1 MSGKH
6 SAVSVPAEI
15 YALLLSVYQL
25 HDILLWGPLS
35 GVYLPLVQEVRA
47 SKGLRNDAQAF
58 VPSSRRSATAP
69 GNSAGLGPK
78 APLGRPA
85 SMGPDKKSSERFAS
99 RACAGNK
106 PPMSIVKAK
115 TRISRRHKKA
125 IGSTCPALS
134 DMSYGQIRKLDK
146 KLRKMQ
152 KAYVLASEK
161 EAPVAAD
168 KAAAVAE
175 AEAAA
180 VAATRQQQLQKQK
193 AEAVAAEETAAA
205 AAVAAEEA
213 TAVATEKAATVANL
227 AAEKIQAMLR
237 RRETPLSPTTEL
249 FELPAKDAD
258 AHAAN
263 GASSTPDVNTIDK
276 DPSEDV
282 DPIDKDPSESKHGDG
297 KPKRRRRKKPQPGLF
312 WNLGKAPRA
321 AKHAPDAE
329 SHSPD
334 DSHARD
340 EAKLTPNG
348 KTIAFARS
356 PDLIP
361 PAPENSLYTSAVSSP
376 RDESEEITAVAT
388 EKAAVAVAKK
398 AAAVEGHT
406 DDSFTWFCPGCNRL
420 NDTRE
425 NGNMCPICHWSVGPD
440 PSVRSQ
446 TRSSSEGCEDARA
459 NVRKPDP
466 ILRTH
471 TRFTRKGYEDA
482 MAPAGSHAHKRW
494 LDHDPCSDCDSDE
507 LYSFYDYDSEGGF
520 VGYGS
525 GEE

>member
-1 MSGKH
+1 M
-6 SAVSVPAEI
+6 
-15 YALLLSVYQL
+15 
-25 HDILLWGPLS
+25 
-35 GVYLPLVQEVRA
+35 
-47 SKGLRNDAQAF
+47 
-58 VPSSRRSATAP
+58 
-69 GNSAGLGPK
+69 
-78 APLGRPA
+78 
-85 SMGPDKKSSERFAS
+85 
-99 RACAGNK
+99 GNK

-193 AEAVAAEETAAA
+193 AEAVAAEE
-205 AAVAAEEA
+205 
-213 TAVATEKAATVANL
+213 AATVANL

-312 WNLGKAPRA
+312 WNRGRAPPA

-376 RDESEEITAVAT
+376 RDESEKIAAVAT
-388 EKAAVAVAKK
+388 EKAAAAAVAEK
-398 AAAVEGHT
+398 AAAVEGRK
-406 DDSFTWFCPGCNRL
+406 DGSFTWFCPGCNRL

-459 NVRKPDP
+459 NVREPDP

-482 MAPAGSHAHKRW
+482 MAPAGSHVHKRW

-507 LYSFYDYDSEGGF
+507 LYSFYDFDSEGGS
-520 VGYGS
+520 GYG
-525 GEE
+525 EE

>member
-1 MSGKH
+1 
-6 SAVSVPAEI
+6 
-15 YALLLSVYQL
+15 
-25 HDILLWGPLS
+25 
-35 GVYLPLVQEVRA
+35 
-47 SKGLRNDAQAF
+47 
-58 VPSSRRSATAP
+58 
-69 GNSAGLGPK
+69 
-78 APLGRPA
+78 
-85 SMGPDKKSSERFAS
+85 
-99 RACAGNK
+99 
-106 PPMSIVKAK
+106 
-115 TRISRRHKKA
+115 
-125 IGSTCPALS
+125 
-134 DMSYGQIRKLDK
+134 MSYGQIRKLDK

-152 KAYVLASEK
+152 KAYVLASSASD
-161 EAPVAAD
+161 APDAPFPSHGENCASD
-168 KAAAVAE
+168 RPPTAE
-175 AEAAA
+175 AEAEA

-193 AEAVAAEETAAA
+193 AEAVAAEE
-205 AAVAAEEA
+205 
-213 TAVATEKAATVANL
+213 AATVANL

-312 WNLGKAPRA
+312 WNRGKAPRA

-376 RDESEEITAVAT
+376 RDESGRKGASLSCKWICTGCGCVDTEESWGI
-388 EKAAVAVAKK
+388 
-398 AAAVEGHT
+398 
-406 DDSFTWFCPGCNRL
+406 
-420 NDTRE
+420 
-425 NGNMCPICHWSVGPD
+425 CPICYWPGPEPD
-440 PSVRSQ
+440 PYV
-446 TRSSSEGCEDARA
+446 
-459 NVRKPDP
+459 
-466 ILRTH
+466 RTH
-471 TRFTRKGYEDA
+471 TRWSDELYEDA
-482 MAPAGSHAHKRW
+482 CGTHKRW
-494 LDHDPCSDCDSDE
+494 LAYGSDSDCDSVCE
-507 LYSFYDYDSEGGF
+507 AITSGGF
-520 VGYGS
+520 LPCGDSKWG
-525 GEE
+525 

>member
-6 SAVSVPAEI
+6 PAVSVPTEI
-15 YALLLSVYQL
+15 YALLLSIFQL
-25 HDILLWGPLS
+25 HEILTWGPMN
-35 GVYLPLVQEVRA
+35 GEYLPLVQRVRA
-47 SKGLRNDAQAF
+47 LNGLRYDAKAF
-58 VPSSRRSATAP
+58 VPPPGRSATAH

-115 TRISRRHKKA
+115 TRISRRHEKA

-134 DMSYGQIRKLDK
+134 DMSYDQIRKLDK

-152 KAYVLASEK
+152 KAYVLASSASD
-161 EAPVAAD
+161 APDAPSPSHGENCASD
-168 KAAAVAE
+168 RPP
-175 AEAAA
+175 
-180 VAATRQQQLQKQK
+180 T
-193 AEAVAAEETAAA
+193 AEAVAAEK
-205 AAVAAEEA
+205 A

-237 RRETPLSPTTEL
+237 RRDTPLSPTTEL
-249 FELPAKDAD
+249 FELLAKDAD

-263 GASSTPDVNTIDK
+263 GASSTPDVNPIDK

-312 WNLGKAPRA
+312 WNRGKAPRA

-334 DSHARD
+334 DSHVRD

-348 KTIAFARS
+348 KTIAFACS

-376 RDESEEITAVAT
+376 RDESEKIAAVAT
-388 EKAAVAVAKK
+388 EKAAAAVAKK
-398 AAAVEGHT
+398 AAAVEGRT

-420 NDTRE
+420 NDTQE
-425 NGNMCPICHWSVGPD
+425 NGSMCPICHWPVGPD

-446 TRSSSEGCEDARA
+446 TRSSREGCEDARA
-459 NVRKPDP
+459 NVREPDP

-482 MAPAGSHAHKRW
+482 MAPAGSHVHKRW

-507 LYSFYDYDSEGGF
+507 LYSFYDFDSEGGS
-520 VGYGS
+520 GYG
-525 GEE
+525 EE

>member
-1 MSGKH
+1 
-6 SAVSVPAEI
+6 
-15 YALLLSVYQL
+15 
-25 HDILLWGPLS
+25 
-35 GVYLPLVQEVRA
+35 
-47 SKGLRNDAQAF
+47 
-58 VPSSRRSATAP
+58 
-69 GNSAGLGPK
+69 
-78 APLGRPA
+78 
-85 SMGPDKKSSERFAS
+85 
-99 RACAGNK
+99 
-106 PPMSIVKAK
+106 
-115 TRISRRHKKA
+115 
-125 IGSTCPALS
+125 
-134 DMSYGQIRKLDK
+134 
-146 KLRKMQ
+146 MQ
-152 KAYVLASEK
+152 KAYVLASSASDAPDAPSPSHGENCASDRPPTAEAVAAEKTAAVAAEK

-193 AEAVAAEETAAA
+193 AEAVAAEE
-205 AAVAAEEA
+205 
-213 TAVATEKAATVANL
+213 AATVANL
-227 AAEKIQAMLR
+227 AAEKIKAMLR
-237 RRETPLSPTTEL
+237 RRETPLSPTTALLEL
-249 FELPAKDAD
+249 LAKDAD

-312 WNLGKAPRA
+312 WNRGKAHPA

-340 EAKLTPNG
+340 EAKLTPNR

-376 RDESEEITAVAT
+376 RDESEKIAAVAT
-388 EKAAVAVAKK
+388 EKAAAAVAKK
-398 AAAVEGHT
+398 AAAVEGRT

-425 NGNMCPICHWSVGPD
+425 NGYNMCPICHWPVGPD

-446 TRSSSEGCEDARA
+446 TRSSREGCEDARA
-459 NVRKPDP
+459 NVREPDP

-482 MAPAGSHAHKRW
+482 MAPAGSHVHKRW

-507 LYSFYDYDSEGGF
+507 LYSFYDFDSEGGS
-520 VGYGS
+520 GYG
-525 GEE
+525 EE

>member
-1 MSGKH
+1 M
-6 SAVSVPAEI
+6 
-15 YALLLSVYQL
+15 
-25 HDILLWGPLS
+25 
-35 GVYLPLVQEVRA
+35 
-47 SKGLRNDAQAF
+47 
-58 VPSSRRSATAP
+58 
-69 GNSAGLGPK
+69 GPK

-85 SMGPDKKSSERFAS
+85 SMGPDKKSSERFPS

-115 TRISRRHKKA
+115 TRISRRHEKA

-152 KAYVLASEK
+152 KAYVLASSASDAPDAPSPSHGENCASDRPPTAEAVAAEKTAAVASEK

-175 AEAAA
+175 AEA
-180 VAATRQQQLQKQK
+180 
-193 AEAVAAEETAAA
+193 VAAEKTAAA
-205 AAVAAEEA
+205 AAVAAEKA

-237 RRETPLSPTTEL
+237 RRDTPPSPNTEL
-249 FELPAKDAD
+249 FELLAKDAD

-263 GASSTPDVNTIDK
+263 GASSTPDVN
-276 DPSEDV
+276 
-282 DPIDKDPSESKHGDG
+282 PIDKDPSESKHGDG

-312 WNLGKAPRA
+312 WNRGKAPRA

-334 DSHARD
+334 DSHACD

-406 DDSFTWFCPGCNRL
+406 DDSFTWF
-420 NDTRE
+420 
-425 NGNMCPICHWSVGPD
+425 
-440 PSVRSQ
+440 
-446 TRSSSEGCEDARA
+446 
-459 NVRKPDP
+459 
-466 ILRTH
+466 
-471 TRFTRKGYEDA
+471 
-482 MAPAGSHAHKRW
+482 
-494 LDHDPCSDCDSDE
+494 
-507 LYSFYDYDSEGGF
+507 
-520 VGYGS
+520 
-525 GEE
+525 

>member
-1 MSGKH
+1 
-6 SAVSVPAEI
+6 
-15 YALLLSVYQL
+15 
-25 HDILLWGPLS
+25 
-35 GVYLPLVQEVRA
+35 
-47 SKGLRNDAQAF
+47 
-58 VPSSRRSATAP
+58 
-69 GNSAGLGPK
+69 
-78 APLGRPA
+78 
-85 SMGPDKKSSERFAS
+85 MGPDKKSSERFAS
-99 RACAGNK
+99 RACVGNK

-115 TRISRRHKKA
+115 TRISRRHEKA

-152 KAYVLASEK
+152 KAYVLASSASDAPDAPSPSHGENCASDRPPTAEAVAAEKTAAVAAEK

-193 AEAVAAEETAAA
+193 AEAVAAEE
-205 AAVAAEEA
+205 
-213 TAVATEKAATVANL
+213 AATVANL

-237 RRETPLSPTTEL
+237 RRDTPPSPNTEL
-249 FELPAKDAD
+249 FELLAKDAD

-376 RDESEEITAVAT
+376 RDESEKIAAVAT
-388 EKAAVAVAKK
+388 EKAAAAVAKK
-398 AAAVEGHT
+398 AAAVEGRK
-406 DDSFTWFCPGCNRL
+406 DGSFTWFCPGCNRL
-420 NDTRE
+420 NDTQE
-425 NGNMCPICHWSVGPD
+425 NGNMCPICHWPVGPD

-446 TRSSSEGCEDARA
+446 TRSSREGCEDARA
-459 NVRKPDP
+459 NVREPDP

-482 MAPAGSHAHKRW
+482 MAPAGSHVHKRW

-507 LYSFYDYDSEGGF
+507 LYSFYDFDSEGGS
-520 VGYGS
+520 GYG
-525 GEE
+525 EE